1 MRSGVLKESAFP
13 DAVGNLDTTVG
24 KLMTKDRLPV
34 LRR

>member
-1 MRSGVLKESAFP
+1 MRSGVLKETAFP
-13 DAVGNLDTTVG
+13 HAVGNLDTNVC